1 MPYAQKCTAE
11 NHQILKRNQAR
22 NYLPVSVE
30 MAFDRESDCL
40 EAVLDLPESVV
51 AGKKL
56 VTGFFEREGA
66 ASEASYS

>member
-1 MPYAQKCTAE
+1 
-11 NHQILKRNQAR
+11 
-22 NYLPVSVE
+22 